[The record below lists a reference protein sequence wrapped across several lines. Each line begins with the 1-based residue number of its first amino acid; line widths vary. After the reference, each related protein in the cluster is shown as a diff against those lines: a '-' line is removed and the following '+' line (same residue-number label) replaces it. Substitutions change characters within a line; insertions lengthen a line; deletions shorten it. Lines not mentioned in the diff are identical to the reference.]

1 MGLIKLAAD
10 QSDLGYRA
18 MATSSAWVS
27 VVVKSCSGQ
36 QVYFPRSIVKC
47 SWDDRFGSLLM
58 KVGGH
63 DMEGRTIAKIVI
75 AKTEKFTDP
84 TPPDAPIVLC
94 EQFNCFRACLYVE
107 ESSHSMETE
116 SVYTERNSFDVLM
129 AATCE
134 RVLPKAIEPPE
145 GKDLR
150 SDQRLYND
158 ILGMTT
164 HTRTHTHTHT
174 HTLRGSV

>member
-1 MGLIKLAAD
+1 MVLIKLTAD
-10 QSDLGYRA
+10 QSDLRYRA

-36 QVYFPRSIVKC
+36 GVLFPRSIVKC

-84 TPPDAPIVLC
+84 THIVPPDAPIVLC
-94 EQFNCFRACLYVE
+94 EQFNCFHACLYVE

-116 SVYTERNSFDVLM
+116 SVSTEMPLM
-129 AATCE
+129 SSWPQPVKECC
-134 RVLPKAIEPPE
+134 LKP
-145 GKDLR
+145 
-150 SDQRLYND
+150 
-158 ILGMTT
+158 
-164 HTRTHTHTHT
+164 
-174 HTLRGSV
+174 